1 MQNKFIVSAAF
12 LGALTVAL
20 GAFGAHALKQ
30 LVSEQALTTY
40 ETAVRYQF
48 YHVFALAITGIL
60 YDKNPNK
67 LIRNAGV
74 FFMIGITLFSGSL
87 YTLTYISYSGNSSLV
102 WVGPITPIG
111 GLFLILGWIQL
122 GLGLKRTN

>member
-30 LVSEQALTTY
+30 FISAQALSTY

-48 YHVFALAITGIL
+48 YHVFALAITGIV
-60 YDKNPNK
+60 YSKNPNK
-67 LIRNAGV
+67 LIRNAGI
-74 FFMIGITLFSGSL
+74 FFMVGMAFFSGSL
-87 YTLTYISYSGNSSLV
+87 YTLTYMAYTGNTNFA

-111 GLFLILGWIQL
+111 GLFLILAWIQL

>member
-1 MQNKFIVSAAF
+1 MQNKFIVTAAF

-30 LVSEQALTTY
+30 LVSEQALTTF

-67 LIRNAGV
+67 LIRNAGA
-74 FFMIGITLFSGSL
+74 FFMVGISLFSGSL
-87 YTLTYISYSGNSSLV
+87 YTLTYMAYSGNTNLS

-111 GLFLILGWIQL
+111 GLFLILGWILL
-122 GLGLKRTN
+122 GIGVKKSN

>member
-1 MQNKFIVSAAF
+1 MQNKFIVTAAF

-30 LVSEQALTTY
+30 LVSEQALTTF

-74 FFMIGITLFSGSL
+74 FFMVGIALFSGSL
-87 YTLTYISYSGNSSLV
+87 YTLTYMAYLGNTNFS
-102 WVGPITPIG
+102 WVGAITPIG
-111 GLFLILGWIQL
+111 GLFLILGWILL
-122 GLGLKRTN
+122 GIGVKKSN

>member
-1 MQNKFIVSAAF
+1 MQNKFIVSAAY
-12 LGALTVAL
+12 LGAFTVAL

-60 YDKNPNK
+60 YTNNPNK
-67 LIRNAGV
+67 FIRNAGG

-87 YTLTYISYSGNSSLV
+87 YTLTYMAYLGNTNLA

-111 GLFLILGWIQL
+111 GLFLIRGWIQL
-122 GLGLKRTN
+122 GLGLKRTS

>member
-60 YDKNPNK
+60 YTNNPNK

-87 YTLTYISYSGNSSLV
+87 YTLTYIAYSGNSSLS